1 MLRFLQ
7 EFIMVNEQISKEVAF
22 AHDFTVTGKID
33 DIKSYWGMQQEVGPL
48 YGCFPKSYLIVREH
62 FYQNIKEIFKIN

>member
-1 MLRFLQ
+1 M
-7 EFIMVNEQISKEVAF
+7 AF

-62 FYQNIKEIFKIN
+62 FYQNIKEIFKIS